1 MHKAKQANVEALA
14 ARERFEYF
22 VRKVA
27 DLEVAWGLFS
37 DGWAMAE
44 DGAAARVLPFWPEL
58 EFAASCATGPW
69 AGYQPRPITLDDLLA
84 KWLPGMSK
92 DAVAVAVFPTS
103 SDKGVIV
110 TPDFLRDALVAE
122 ASQYD

>member
-1 MHKAKQANVEALA
+1 MAPP
-14 ARERFEYF
+14 ERFAYF

-27 DLEVAWGLFS
+27 DFQVAWGLFS

-44 DGAAARVLPFWPEL
+44 DSAGARVMPFWPEL
-58 EFAASCATGPW
+58 EFAAWCSTGPW
-69 AGYQPRPITLDDLLA
+69 EGYQPRAVTLDDLLA
-84 KWLPGMSK
+84 KWLPGMTK
-92 DAVAVAVFPTS
+92 DAVGVAIFPTRA
-103 SDKGVIV
+103 DKGVIV